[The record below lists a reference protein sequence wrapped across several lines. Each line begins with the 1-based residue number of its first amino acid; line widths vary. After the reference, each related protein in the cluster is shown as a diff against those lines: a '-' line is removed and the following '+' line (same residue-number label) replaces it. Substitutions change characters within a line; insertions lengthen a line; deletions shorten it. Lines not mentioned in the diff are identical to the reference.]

1 MHARHGFVA
10 VICAAPLLLLS
21 RPASSDDITVN
32 ITNDGTE
39 AILVTVYDRS
49 RHSKALIVS
58 QRINGFATIPVTLP
72 QDAGGNGNL
81 AWSAVTVD
89 ALKRKCGRGDLLGLV
104 ASSSV
109 AVHADADCTALEQA
123 RPAAG

>member
-49 RHSKALIVS
+49 
-58 QRINGFATIPVTLP
+58 ATPRP
-72 QDAGGNGNL
+72 
-81 AWSAVTVD
+81 
-89 ALKRKCGRGDLLGLV
+89 
-104 ASSSV
+104 SSFRSI
-109 AVHADADCTALEQA
+109 TGM
-123 RPAAG
+123 PPSP